1 MGFMRKA
8 LSIASFGLSGLVF
21 KDNSQDK
28 SPAKVA
34 EKQVRPQKQ
43 TKVIRSKP
51 QAARRRKPQ
60 AARTAAQTAGSGKRT
75 AKELERLADLHGR
88 GELTDAEFAAGKAQ
102 ILGTSLTSR
111 ASGTDPATF
120 PAVEANVAAARHL
133 ADLAVHDN
141 RASVAPSVAIDG
153 GSAAGE

>member
-1 MGFMRKA
+1 MGFTRKA
-8 LSIASFGLSGLVF
+8 LSIATFGLSGLVF

-43 TKVIRSKP
+43 TKVKSKP

-60 AARTAAQTAGSGKRT
+60 GARTAAQTAGAGKRT
-75 AKELERLADLHGR
+75 AKELERLADLHGS
-88 GELTDAEFAAGKAQ
+88 GALTDPEFAAGKAK
-102 ILGTSLTSR
+102 ILGTSLMSH

-133 ADLAVHDN
+133 ADLVVHDN
-141 RASVAPSVAIDG
+141 RASVAPSGAIDA
-153 GSAAGE
+153 GSATGE